1 MGVEIDDKHGG
12 VGSTF
17 FVTNIVIEELAKVD
31 MAVSVLVD
39 VQNTLINML
48 ITRYGTPDQQ
58 DMYLPQLATSM
69 VSLQLN
75 QISCYSVNLVES
87 SHLCGSMFAPTSGV
101 FYGNTD
107 CSPITQMS
115 Y

>member
-1 MGVEIDDKHGG
+1 MGVEIDEMHGG

-17 FVTNIVIEELAKVD
+17 FVTNLVIEELAKVD

-58 DMYLPQLATSM
+58 DKYLPQLATNM
-69 VSLQLN
+69 VSLQMK
-75 QISCYSVNLVES
+75 QISYCSANLHQPQVS
-87 SHLCGSMFAPTSGV
+87 LWK
-101 FYGNTD
+101 Y
-107 CSPITQMS
+107 
-115 Y
+115 